1 MKKIVIALFILG
13 LAGTAQAQVLDGTA
27 GTDKHNIIGF
37 GVNDIMVAQANE
49 SATTVSLT
57 DNGTPVDGNLSLDTD
72 GLMAGFIHDF
82 VFTAVQ
88 DTFNS
93 VSIALQLST
102 GAGPALVIPL
112 VMEIWNL
119 GSDTLLASAHL
130 DSGFT
135 PIVSEGVGFF
145 EGVTYVVRMS
155 NLGSPAIPG
164 VLGEAPD
171 YTLNVFTPVPVPAA
185 AWLFGTAMIGLFG
198 LRRKSRMAVA
208 A

>member
-37 GVNDIMVAQANE
+37 GTGDIFVAQGGEA
-49 SATTVSLT
+49 ATTVSLT
-57 DNGTPVDGNLSLDTD
+57 DNNAPVFSNTSIDTD
-72 GLMAGFIHDF
+72 GLEAGFIHDF
-82 VFTAVQ
+82 VFTAVM
-88 DTFNS
+88 DTF
-93 VSIALQLST
+93 VSISAALQLST
-102 GAGPALVIPL
+102 GQAPALIIPL

-119 GSDTLLASAHL
+119 GSDTLLASAML
-130 DSGFT
+130 DFGFVPT
-135 PIVSEGVGFF
+135 ATESVEFF
-145 EGVTYVVRMS
+145 EGVTYVIRMS
-155 NLGSPAIPG
+155 NEGSGNIPG
-164 VLGEAPD
+164 VLGEGPD

-185 AWLFGTAMIGLFG
+185 VWLFGTAMIGLFG